1 MTLHTYGMTEE
12 HLFPNLENL
21 DDDQISDKYN
31 QLLRRHQIAAQS
43 GMALNVLLQLE
54 GMLHWYEEEQRRRLY
69 LRDNNPE
76 EDFIVLETDP
86 LPNKEKK

>member
-1 MTLHTYGMTEE
+1 
-12 HLFPNLENL
+12 
-21 DDDQISDKYN
+21 
-31 QLLRRHQIAAQS
+31 
-43 GMALNVLLQLE
+43 LLQLE